1 MKRQLK
7 EQTGFSL
14 LEVLVAMA
22 LFSLILSFF
31 GALFY
36 RLGTTNAVI
45 GRIERSENVDV
56 VRRYLQRSLEGIRAH
71 SQLDTD
77 GVRTMWFE
85 GEKSRVTFVG
95 VAAGDRETG
104 GLYKTELWFDSDD
117 RLLQWRRPLGWG
129 RGTQT
134 FPEVLLV
141 GLASLK
147 FSYFPCPHDAAG
159 PAVHHWKRA
168 RQLPFLVSVEL
179 TFNAGDTREWREIS
193 AFIPAAA
200 CPLGM

>member
-1 MKRQLK
+1 MKRQR
-7 EQTGFSL
+7 EGQAGFSL

-22 LFSLILSFF
+22 LFSLILSSF

-36 RLGTTNAVI
+36 RLGTTNAAI

-71 SQLDTD
+71 PQLDTN
-77 GVRTMWFE
+77 GVRTVRFE

-104 GLYKTELWFDSDD
+104 GLYETELWLDPGE
-117 RLLQWRRPLGWG
+117 RLLQRRRPLGWG
-129 RGTQT
+129 QGAQVL
-134 FPEVLLV
+134 PEVLLE
-141 GLASLK
+141 GLASLTI
-147 FSYFPCPHDAAG
+147 SYSPCPHEAPD
-159 PAVHHWKRA
+159 PIVHRWKST
-168 RQLPFLVSVEL
+168 RQLPFLVSVKV
-179 TFNAGDTREWREIS
+179 TFKAGDRREWREIS